1 MSDAYL
7 GDIKLVAFGF
17 TPRGWAPC
25 NGQLLP
31 IAQNQPLFSL
41 LGTTYG
47 GDGQRTF
54 ALPDLR
60 GRIALHPG
68 PQYRAGAQGGE
79 VNHTLSAAEIPVH
92 PHTVQS
98 STATATLSS
107 PAGQVLAGSAQAAYG
122 TTSDTPMN
130 PQAVSSTGGSQPHP
144 NMPPFLVLNY
154 IICLAG
160 LYPSRN

>member
-7 GDIKLVAFGF
+7 GDIKLVAFSF
-17 TPRGWAPC
+17 APRGWAQC

-31 IAQNQPLFSL
+31 IAQNQALFSL

-68 PQYRAGAQGGE
+68 PQYSAGAQGGE
-79 VNHTLSAAEIPVH
+79 VNHTLTTAEIPVH
-92 PHTVQS
+92 PHTAQGN
-98 STATATLSS
+98 TAAATMSS
-107 PAGQVLAGSAQAAYG
+107 PTGQVLAGSAASAYG
-122 TTSDTPMN
+122 STPDTPMN
-130 PQAVSSTGGSQPHP
+130 ALAVSTTGSSQPHP